1 MVKKTWILLIASI
14 TALGGL
20 ILSMGF
26 ISNAD
31 DPLKAL
37 ADNLQKFTT
46 EYPQEKIHIHTDR
59 PYYSAGDTIWFKA
72 YIVNSEINALSN
84 VSKVLYVELINE
96 DDSVTQS
103 VRLPV
108 KSGLAWGDFQLTDTL
123 REGNY
128 RLRAYTSW
136 MRNFGREFYFDKVI
150 PIGNPL
156 EGNAI
161 GTISYKFLQRK
172 NQENVMA
179 EISYT
184 DLQGKPVLGKVVS
197 YTVEA
202 DTKVLSRG
210 RGLTDVMGRLAI
222 NFSSKDPLDSVPA
235 TINTLLHLDEEKR
248 LAKVFRVKPVSA
260 ESELKFFPE
269 GGNLVSGLY
278 SKVAFKATGIDGLG
292 RMVSGT
298 VKDKNNRIIAQIKSE
313 HAGMGFFGLTPEV
326 GNIYT
331 AAVRFDDGSER
342 EVRLPEALTSGYVL
356 TVSDNDPENLRV
368 RIATSSDLVAKG
380 PVTLLAQSNGV
391 IKLLAGASAE
401 AQAFT
406 AVIPKRRFRTGLVQF
421 SLLSPSYEPVAER
434 LVFIAQKDELKVKV
448 GTDKALYAEREKVNL
463 SINVLDN
470 DMKPVSGSF
479 SVSVINER
487 KVPHDEINETT
498 IFSNLLLTSDLK
510 GHIEQPN
517 YYFKDKAPERLR
529 HLDNLLLTQGW
540 RRFVLKPLISG
551 KFPTI
556 SFFPEKGISISGKI
570 KSLGGN
576 RAVSGGKVSLL
587 ARGGQPIMLDTL
599 SDAQGRFVFN
609 NLFFVDSTRM
619 IIQAYN
625 ASGKKNV
632 EVEIDR
638 VAPEAARGNKTLFDA
653 RTNSKLSLLSYLGAR
668 HDEIEEL
675 KKYGLFRRSIN
686 LREVQVAAKKSIVK
700 TTSSNFNGPG
710 KANTVLLSEK
720 LRDCVDIFH
729 CITQWVPH
737 VTVSNNEVFSTRNPN
752 SPMKLV
758 VDGVYLEASE
768 LQRYNVEDIESIEV
782 LRTAEYTAIYGANG
796 SNGLL
801 IITTRRGEVRP
812 VSSSPNIASLT
823 PKGYYLAREFYSP
836 DYSTATANK
845 SLPDL
850 RSTIYWSPNIM
861 TDRAGKASLGF
872 YTAGEPGTY
881 KVVIEGLDSRG
892 GLARE
897 VFRFEVK

>member
-1 MVKKTWILLIASI
+1 MLKKTRILLIALT

-20 ILSMGF
+20 IFSMGF

-31 DPLKAL
+31 DPLGAL
-37 ADNLQKFTT
+37 ADNLQKFNT

-59 PYYSAGDTIWFKA
+59 PYYSAGDSIWFKA

-84 VSKVLYVELINE
+84 ISKVLYVELINE

-108 KSGLAWGDFQLTDTL
+108 VSGLAWGDFQLTDTL

-128 RLRAYTSW
+128 RLRAYTNW
-136 MRNFGREFYFDKVI
+136 MRNFGREFYFDKVVS
-150 PIGNPL
+150 IGNPL

-161 GTISYKFLQRK
+161 GTISYKFLQGK
-172 NQENVMA
+172 NRQNVMA
-179 EISYT
+179 EICYT
-184 DLQGKPVLGKVVS
+184 DLQGNPVLGKAVS
-197 YTVEA
+197 YIVEA
-202 DTKVLSRG
+202 NTKVLSRG
-210 RGLTDVMGRLAI
+210 KGLTDNMGRLAI
-222 NFSSKDPLDSVPA
+222 NFSGKDPLDSVTT

-248 LAKVFRVKPVSA
+248 LAKVFRLKPVSA

-269 GGNLVSGLY
+269 GGNLVTGLY

-313 HAGMGFFGLTPEV
+313 HAGMGFFGLTPEA

-331 AAVRFDDGSER
+331 AAVRFEDGSEK
-342 EVRLPEALTSGYVL
+342 ELTLPEALTSGYVL
-356 TVSDNDPENLRV
+356 TVNNNDPENLQV
-368 RIATSSDLVAKG
+368 RIATSSDLVGKG

-391 IKLLAGASAE
+391 IKFLAGASAE

-406 AVIPKRRFRTGLVQF
+406 ALIPKKRFRTGLVQL
-421 SLLSPSYEPVAER
+421 SLLSPSYEPIAER
-434 LVFIAQKDELKVKV
+434 LVFIAKKDELDVKV
-448 GTDKALYAEREKVNL
+448 ATDKPLYAGREKVNL
-463 SINVLDN
+463 SINVLDSAK
-470 DMKPVSGSF
+470 KPVPGSF

-487 KVPHDEINETT
+487 KVPHEEINETT

-517 YYFKDKAPERLR
+517 YYFKDKTPERLR

-556 SFFPEKGISISGKI
+556 SFFPEKGISISGRI

-576 RAVSGGKVSLL
+576 RAVPGGKVSLL
-587 ARGGQPIMLDTL
+587 ARGGQPIMQDTL

-638 VAPEAARGNKTLFDA
+638 VAPDAARGNKMLPDA
-653 RTNSKLSLLSYLGAR
+653 RTSSKLSLLSYLRAR
-668 HDEIEEL
+668 HDEVEEL

-686 LREVQVAAKKSIVK
+686 LREVQIAAKKSVVN
-700 TTSSNFNGPG
+700 TASTNFNGPG
-710 KANTVLLSEK
+710 KANAVLLSDK
-720 LRDCVDIFH
+720 LDECVDIFQ
-729 CITQWVPH
+729 CIQQWVPH
-737 VTVSNNEVFSTRNPN
+737 VIISNNIVYSTR
-752 SPMKLV
+752 SPRDPMTLI
-758 VDGVYLEASE
+758 VDGVYLEQSE
-768 LQRYNVEDIESIEV
+768 LLKYNVEDIESLEV
-782 LRTAEYTAIYGANG
+782 LRTPEYTAIYGANG
-796 SNGLL
+796 SFGVL
-801 IITTRRGEVRP
+801 IITTKRGKVRP
-812 VSSSPNIASLT
+812 VSSSPNIASIT

-836 DYSTATANK
+836 DYGVTAVNK

-861 TDRAGKASLGF
+861 TDKTGKASLNF
-872 YTAGEPGTY
+872 YTAGEQGTY
-881 KVVIEGLDSRG
+881 KVVIEGLDGRG

-897 VFRFEVK
+897 VVRFEVK